1 LNHIFYTA
9 LLALGLSLTATLVTA
24 QEVHQTK
31 EYGRTT
37 QLIINNQDVPL
48 EVVEKY
54 NAKSN
59 ALHEKRQELTSIL
72 EAEKIKD
79 HPDRATIMKVLC
91 VEMLDLLK
99 GFTDN
104 DKELLGYL
112 KEGDKDYYEL
122 RETYKLNEQVY
133 NRFENNCKIWDEM
146 YKEADKY
153 YK

>member
-1 LNHIFYTA
+1 MNHFFYTT
-9 LLALGLSLTATLVTA
+9 LLALGLSLTASLVTA
-24 QEVHQTK
+24 QEVQQPK
-31 EYGRTT
+31 EYGRTV
-37 QLIINNQDVPL
+37 QLNISNPDVPL

-72 EAEKIKD
+72 QAEKIKD
-79 HPDRATIMKVLC
+79 HPDRATIMKVAC
-91 VEMLDLLK
+91 VEILDVLK
-99 GFTDN
+99 GFADN

-133 NRFENNCKIWDEM
+133 NGFENNCKIWDEM
-146 YKEADKY
+146 LKEADKHL
-153 YK
+153 K

>member
-1 LNHIFYTA
+1 
-9 LLALGLSLTATLVTA
+9 
-24 QEVHQTK
+24 
-31 EYGRTT
+31 
-37 QLIINNQDVPL
+37 
-48 EVVEKY
+48 
-54 NAKSN
+54 
-59 ALHEKRQELTSIL
+59 
-72 EAEKIKD
+72 
-79 HPDRATIMKVLC
+79 
-91 VEMLDLLK
+91 MLDLLK